1 MENKIKGDYIMK
13 EIFEVKQMHYE
24 SGKSK
29 SIVAYADMDTA
40 IFKVKKL
47 NAQYGNGEPFFM
59 HKKIID
65 D

>member
-1 MENKIKGDYIMK
+1 MK

-24 SGKSK
+24 SGNSK

-47 NAQYGNGEPFFM
+47 NAQYGDGEPFFM